1 MTTTTGTEA
10 EPTMAPTTFTE
21 ALVRLAHLVDQV
33 FGDVSRER
41 GLTSQQAQL
50 LCLLIEEP
58 VGMTRLSRLLH
69 LEKSS
74 LTGLVDRVER
84 RGLVV
89 RVRDGADRRACRIAL
104 TDEGVRQGN
113 ETHDEVTLRLEQL
126 AEELPAADRKRLIAV
141 VAEMSA
147 GISP

>member
-1 MTTTTGTEA
+1 MTTTIG
-10 EPTMAPTTFTE
+10 FTE
-21 ALVRLAHLVDQV
+21 ALVRLAHVVDQV
-33 FGDVSRER
+33 FGEVSRER

-84 RGLVV
+84 RGLVA
-89 RVRDGADRRACRIAL
+89 RVRDDTDRRACRIAL

-113 ETHDEVTLRLEQL
+113 ETHNEVTSRLEQL
-126 AEELPAADRKRLIAV
+126 AEGLSTADRKLMIGV
-141 VAEMSA
+141 VTEMSA
-147 GISP
+147 RHQAP